1 MMSGLPGAGK
11 DHWIANNAPDWPV
24 VSLDKIRQEL
34 RVKPEE
40 TQGVVVKRAKER
52 ARAYLRQSE
61 PSVWNA
67 TDASAANPAFSR
79 LSGACLYRI
88 PRNYLG
94 KKRRGGTATGV
105 HPSPRSPLISWPR
118 NSVFPT

>member
-24 VSLDKIRQEL
+24 VSLDEIRQEL

-52 ARAYLRQSE
+52 ARAYPARNVAAE
-61 PSVWNA
+61 PQ
-67 TDASAANPAFSR
+67 PA
-79 LSGACLYRI
+79 Y
-88 PRNYLG
+88 
-94 KKRRGGTATGV
+94 T
-105 HPSPRSPLISWPR
+105 RSQDRP
-118 NSVFPT
+118 